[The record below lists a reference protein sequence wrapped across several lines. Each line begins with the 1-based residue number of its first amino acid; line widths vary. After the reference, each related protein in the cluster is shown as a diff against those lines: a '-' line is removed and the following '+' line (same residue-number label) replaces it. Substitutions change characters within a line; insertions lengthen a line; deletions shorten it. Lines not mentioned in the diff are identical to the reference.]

1 MISYDLNNI
10 KNIKENLTEFEL
22 EENVLERIKNLF
34 TLLGVENINGK
45 VKNYKKERAGHDGRW
60 VKKEVFKVTVF
71 EKKEENIDMLRGLL
85 NRLSSKNYEV
95 QKLKIKTYVEELVE
109 DLNVKVN
116 ELFLIVILN
125 NGFYIDL
132 YVNLINWLLE
142 EGALQDDFLENFKN
156 IYNDLLENIEYIDPE
171 DDYDKF
177 CLTNKT
183 NDERKNLL
191 SFLCNGTKDDLY
203 SFDEVYDIIKNIF
216 NKIESEID
224 NREKLNINEEL
235 LENVCVFVEVCKQTI
250 LKSVSKYMILKNLEK
265 YSKVQTNEY
274 KGFSSRMK
282 FKSMDLLE
290 LLKK

>member
-45 VKNYKKERAGHDGRW
+45 VKNYKKDRAGHDGRW
-60 VKKEVFKVTVF
+60 VKKEAFKVTVF

-85 NRLSSKNYEV
+85 NRLSLKNYEV

-116 ELFLIVILN
+116 ELFLIVIFN
-125 NGFYIDL
+125 NGFYIEL

-142 EGALQDDFLENFKN
+142 EGALQDDFLENFKK

-183 NDERKNLL
+183 NDERKNLF
-191 SFLCNGTKDDLY
+191 SFLCNGTKEDLY
-203 SFDEVYDIIKNIF
+203 SFDEIYDIIKGIF

-224 NREKLNINEEL
+224 NKEQLNINEEL
-235 LENVCVFVEVCKQTI
+235 FENICVFVGACKQTI

-265 YSKVQTNEY
+265 YSKIQTNEY